1 MATSLVAQLQRLAVP
16 DTEQRKRPFTRPSI
30 LFDPKE
36 AADIELDTILN
47 IAQSGANPFQ
57 AFTDSCLLLVIFSR
71 VQGIVMV
78 CTFFAWSS
86 CIVFF
91 NCSKILPFKCHE
103 TYAWLLSCALQFF
116 LGWSETRKTIDSS

>member
-47 IAQSGANPFQ
+47 IALSGASPF
-57 AFTDSCLLLVIFSR
+57 
-71 VQGIVMV
+71 
-78 CTFFAWSS
+78 
-86 CIVFF
+86 
-91 NCSKILPFKCHE
+91 
-103 TYAWLLSCALQFF
+103 
-116 LGWSETRKTIDSS
+116 